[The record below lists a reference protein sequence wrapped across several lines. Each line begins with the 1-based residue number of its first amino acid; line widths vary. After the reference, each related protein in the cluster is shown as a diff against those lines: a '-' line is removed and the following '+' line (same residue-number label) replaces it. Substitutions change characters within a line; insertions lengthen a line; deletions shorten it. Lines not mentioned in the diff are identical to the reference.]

1 MTTTVESMKPAT
13 DEQLDRS
20 AAQLRALGETF
31 GLSGLRHAGQGN
43 IVADV
48 APGRTYFD
56 VAGFEAAAAQL
67 LGAEVFVMPS
77 GAPGAAHMAGRP
89 LEATSAA

>member
-1 MTTTVESMKPAT
+1 MAITIENMLTAT

-20 AAQLRALGETF
+20 AADLRTIADTF
-31 GLSGLRHAGQGN
+31 GLAGLRHAGRGN

-56 VAGFEAAAAQL
+56 LAGFEAAAAQL
-67 LGAEVFVMPS
+67 LGAAVFVTPS
-77 GAPGAAHMAGRP
+77 GAPGAARMAGRP
-89 LEATSAA
+89 LLATSAA